1 MKIFRFF
8 AFVFSL
14 FLPQC
19 KGYDRQEIIRQHDL
33 LVEDAKNLIP
43 EMEELEKNEKVI
55 FVIEGFPKL
64 EARQKIKCYFLKD
77 ERYVCILTFFVEVE
91 KGKIK
96 KFVEREMKIKEL
108 DRVFLTDSDSVH
120 KRYKNS
126 WTIKDEEKLTVLA
139 RAQWDL
145 SKVGIPKK
153 SAVKDSHLIYKSWD
167 FLYR

>member
-1 MKIFRFF
+1 MS
-8 AFVFSL
+8 SL

-33 LVEDAKNLIP
+33 MIEGAKIAIP
-43 EMEELEKNEKVI
+43 EMEELAENEKVI
-55 FVIEGFPKL
+55 FLIEGFPKL

-77 ERYVCILTFFVEVE
+77 ERYVCVLTLFVELE
-91 KGKIK
+91 KGKVK
-96 KFVEREMKIKEL
+96 GLSKRELKIKEL

-126 WTIKDEEKLTVLA
+126 WTVKDDKKIAVLA
-139 RAQWDL
+139 SAKWDL

-153 SAVKDSHLIYKSWD
+153 SAVKDSHLIYKSWN